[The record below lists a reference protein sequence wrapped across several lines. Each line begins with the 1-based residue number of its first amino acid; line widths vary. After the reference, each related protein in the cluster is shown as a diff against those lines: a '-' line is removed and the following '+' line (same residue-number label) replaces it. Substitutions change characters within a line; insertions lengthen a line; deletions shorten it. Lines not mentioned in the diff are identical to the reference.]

1 MSLRSIGGLTAK
13 PILLLLFSI
22 VVSPLVAADST
33 HGKRYVGLNFGFY
46 EQAFSDSSQSASM
59 TTVDGRM
66 GGYINDNAAVE
77 VRLGAG
83 ILGDEIGAR
92 DVDLNYQLGAYTR
105 IGALFDNIYPYVLAG
120 FTRAE
125 VGLSNPDTDDA
136 ETDISYG
143 VGVDMN
149 VSNLTVNIEYAQL
162 VDNGN
167 VDLGGFALGFTSSF

>member
-1 MSLRSIGGLTAK
+1 MSFKSVSRLITKSGLA
-13 PILLLLFSI
+13 IAFIAMSANI
-22 VVSPLVAADST
+22 SADST
-33 HGKRYVGLNFGFY
+33 HGKRYIGLNFGFY
-46 EQAFSDSSQSASM
+46 EQEFSGSSESASL
-59 TTVDGRM
+59 TSIDGRM

-83 ILGDEIGAR
+83 ILGDEIGTR
-92 DVDLNYQLGAYTR
+92 DIDLNYQLGAYTR

-125 VGLSNPDTDDA
+125 VGLSNPNVDDS

-143 VGVDMN
+143 LGIDMN
-149 VSNLTVNIEYAQL
+149 VSNLTVNLEYAQL

-167 VDLGGFALGFTSSF
+167 VELGGFALGFTSSF

>member
-1 MSLRSIGGLTAK
+1 MSFRRASGLSAK
-13 PILLLLFSI
+13 VALLASVI
-22 VVSPLVAADST
+22 SMSAGVAADST
-33 HGKRYVGLNFGFY
+33 HGKRYIGLNFGFY
-46 EQAFSDSSQSASM
+46 EQEFPASSESASL
-59 TTVDGRM
+59 TSIDGRM

-83 ILGDEIGAR
+83 ILGDEIGTS

-125 VGLSNPDTDDA
+125 VGLSNPNADYA

-143 VGVDMN
+143 LGVDMN
-149 VSNLTVNIEYAQL
+149 VSNLTVNLEYAQL
-162 VDNGN
+162 VDSGD